1 MKTVSIVVACYNEE
15 GNVKPLAYKI
25 REIFESQL
33 PEYGYQLL
41 FIDNDS
47 TDSTRALLEELCAED
62 PEHFCAI
69 FNAHNFGSIRSS
81 VYGLLQA
88 TGDCVVKMCA
98 DFQDPPEMVVDF
110 VREWEAG
117 HKIVLAIKEGSKEN
131 KIMYAVRKLYYAIIR
146 KITDIDHIDN
156 FVGYGL
162 YDRDFI
168 EILRELNDPMPYL
181 RGIVAELGYKYKPV
195 YYVQPQRKSGKS
207 KFNFYRLYDY
217 AMLGITSYSKVPLRL
232 ATFAGAGV
240 AVLSFLI
247 GIIYLIMKLVNWND
261 FNDGIAPILIGMFF
275 LGAVQLLFV
284 GIIGE
289 YILNINVRVLN
300 RPLVVEEKRINLPK
314 EKKGNEPADYTRA
327 AASAAAES
335 DSGAEAQT
343 VLSGR

>member
-1 MKTVSIVVACYNEE
+1 MKTISIVVACYNEE
-15 GNVKPLAYKI
+15 GNVRPLADKI
-25 REIFESQL
+25 REVFETSL
-33 PEYGYQLL
+33 PEYHYQLL

-47 TDSTRALLEELCAED
+47 TDGTRTVLVMLFEEERRRICAVYD
-62 PEHFCAI
+62 V
-69 FNAHNFGSIRSS
+69 HNFGSIRSS

-117 HKIVLAIKEGSKEN
+117 HKIVLAIKEGSLEN
-131 KIMYAVRKLYYAIIR
+131 KLMYRIRKLYYSIIH

-181 RGIVAELGYKYKPV
+181 RGIVAELGYKYKAM
-195 YYVQPQRKSGKS
+195 YYVQPKRKSGKS
-207 KFNFYRLYDY
+207 KYNFYRLYDY

-232 ATFAGAGV
+232 ATFAGATV
-240 AVLSFLI
+240 AALSFLI
-247 GIIYLIMKLVNWND
+247 GVVYLIFKLVNWYD
-261 FNDGIAPILIGMFF
+261 YTDGMAPLLIGMFF
-275 LGAVQLLFV
+275 LGAVQLLFI

-289 YILNINVRVLN
+289 YILNINTRVLN
-300 RPLVVEEKRINLPK
+300 RPLVVEEKRMNLPK
-314 EKKGNEPADYTRA
+314 EGNHESFDYTCTDA
-327 AASAAAES
+327 DLAAAEA
-335 DSGAEAQT
+335 SGK
-343 VLSGR
+343 